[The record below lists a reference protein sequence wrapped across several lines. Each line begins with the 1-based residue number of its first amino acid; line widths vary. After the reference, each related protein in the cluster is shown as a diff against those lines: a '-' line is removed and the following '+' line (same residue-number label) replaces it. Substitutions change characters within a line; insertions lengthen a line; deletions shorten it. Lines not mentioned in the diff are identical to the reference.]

1 MKKYLFTLISIF
13 AIILFS
19 LNGCEKD
26 EEINDPKVS
35 VNITVNPEFAGYKA
49 FVALFT
55 GNDDNLTFHAAGY
68 TTLESMSAN
77 WIDLLEVNE
86 KLLGTKTAYVT
97 PGDYYI
103 GVYIDMN
110 NSTTNLTDL
119 STWLPDPGDYE
130 MEVQSV
136 TITEDIAVNYYEF
149 DKVPEEGKL
158 TVRVYDVPV
167 LQGNPMHYNIVKKGE
182 DSQIISSGTITFPL
196 VDNEFVAMEL
206 DQSTEKVFEGGEY
219 KFQIYC
225 DLDNSQSD
233 YTIGDA
239 FHANY
244 GDILSECFFS
254 IDKDTIIYSDYDFYY
269 SRIGIFGANIE
280 FCGLDTYSG
289 ATSYFVLYKKDG
301 GSTETFYGTANSY
314 NSVNDGCYTYSFRS
328 YEPNSYYGYFDQGS
342 DYFIKGIVD
351 IDSSSINEPNWENII
366 ANSGD
371 LELLDYSVNLVSDTT
386 FTLSIGSFN
395 LVQ

>member
-1 MKKYLFTLISIF
+1 MKKYLISII
-13 AIILFS
+13 AVIIIS
-19 LNGCEKD
+19 LIGCEK
-26 EEINDPKVS
+26 EEESKDPKVS
-35 VNITVNPEFAGYKA
+35 ISISVNPEFAGYKA
-49 FVALFT
+49 FVALVT

-68 TTLESMSAN
+68 TTLVPMSAN

-86 KLLGTKTAYVT
+86 KLLGTKIAHVAS
-97 PGDYYI
+97 GDYYI
-103 GVYIDMN
+103 MIYLDMN
-110 NSTTNLTDL
+110 NSTTNLNDL
-119 STWLPDPGDYE
+119 STWMPDPGDYF
-130 MEVQSV
+130 MEAQSV

-158 TVRVYDVPV
+158 TVRVYDYAV
-167 LQGNPMHYNIVKKGE
+167 LQDNPMHYNIVKKDQ

-196 VDNEFVAMEL
+196 VDSKFVAMEL
-206 DQSTEKVFEGGEY
+206 DQSKEKVFEGGEY

-269 SRIGIFGANIE
+269 NRIGIFGAVIE
-280 FCGLDTYSG
+280 FCGLDTYGG
-289 ATSYFVLYKKDG
+289 ATSYFVLYKKDVVN
-301 GSTETFYGTANSY
+301 TETFYGTAKSY
-314 NSVNDGCYTYSFRS
+314 FSVNEGCYKYILHS
-328 YEPNSYYGYFDQGS
+328 YEPNSYYGYFEQGS

-351 IDSSSINEPNWENII
+351 MDSSSINETNWENII
-366 ANSGD
+366 GNTGD
-371 LELLDYSVNLVSDTT
+371 LELLDYSVNLLSDTT

-395 LVQ
+395 VVE